1 MPSLKSS
8 YFSHLLKKKKKQFK
22 QIKAVHLTI
31 LKPGSVI
38 RSQGLL
44 PKKVEPNE
52 KQCMRRKFWKESESA
67 A

>member
-1 MPSLKSS
+1 MKL
-8 YFSHLLKKKKKQFK
+8 FFTLAKKKTKQKKQFK

-31 LKPGSVI
+31 LKSGSVI

-44 PKKVEPNE
+44 PKKSRTQRKAV
-52 KQCMRRKFWKESESA
+52 CVRRKFWKESESA